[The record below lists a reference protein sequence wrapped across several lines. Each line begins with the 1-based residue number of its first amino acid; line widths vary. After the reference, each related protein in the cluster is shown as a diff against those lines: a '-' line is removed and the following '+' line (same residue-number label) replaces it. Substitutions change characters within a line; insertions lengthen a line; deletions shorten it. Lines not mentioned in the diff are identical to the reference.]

1 MSKHVWIQSHLRLP
15 RPSLNKVG
23 VVSLS
28 LVQLMS
34 AWLCVSLCVLISLPR
49 TVLRQLLVLVHHR
62 VSTSPV
68 HVCARMRALS
78 RCGLRSIH
86 YFSCVL
92 VLCLCVCGSVC
103 VCVCVCVCVWLRK
116 CPSTVGMW
124 MCVCVCLGLCMICLS
139 LQAARRIKG
148 MDLIK
153 RYRACGEVSG

>member
-103 VCVCVCVCVWLRK
+103 VCVCVAAQVSIHSWHVDVRVCV
-116 CPSTVGMW
+116 S
-124 MCVCVCLGLCMICLS
+124 GLMHDLS
-139 LQAARRIKG
+139 LPPGSSTNQRHG
-148 MDLIK
+148 
-153 RYRACGEVSG
+153 SH